1 MDTSTQGCSSYTP
14 ALPADGH
21 VHSEASH
28 MASLYMLVP
37 ICCLLCHNNTQWDW
51 EPLRGLGCFLWLPLL
66 PFCKPRREASGEIKP
81 DNTLILNFQPAELWE
96 HKFLLCKP
104 HGLCCFVMAAHA
116 NYFRHMKLRHTG
128 SVRGCWLP
136 TRTSIHPSCLVT
148 ENWIRDWY
156 LASQP
161 RTFLAT
167 FVSLWVS
174 QDQGPHNEVEEF
186 SVLIEYSLERKVT

>member
-1 MDTSTQGCSSYTP
+1 MCIQRHLTWPPCTCLYPFAAYCAIIIPSGTDNLFVVWVVSY
-14 ALPADGH
+14 D
-21 VHSEASH
+21 
-28 MASLYMLVP
+28 
-37 ICCLLCHNNTQWDW
+37 C
-51 EPLRGLGCFLWLPLL
+51 PLL

-81 DNTLILNFQPAELWE
+81 DNTLILNFQPAQLWE

-116 NYFRHMKLRHTG
+116 NYFRRMKLRHTG